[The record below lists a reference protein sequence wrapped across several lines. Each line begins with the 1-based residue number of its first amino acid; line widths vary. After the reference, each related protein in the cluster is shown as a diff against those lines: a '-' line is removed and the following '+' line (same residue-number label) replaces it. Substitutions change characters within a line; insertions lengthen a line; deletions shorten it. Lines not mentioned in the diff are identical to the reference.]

1 MAKQNLKIAIIVGS
15 PNKVSRL
22 NGLTR
27 FVEEKLLA
35 SGNVQ
40 LNWVQVTELPPDDL
54 IYARFDSQDVRLANG
69 KVQEADA
76 VIVASPV
83 YKASYTGVLKT
94 YLDLLPQGALEGKI
108 VLPLFIGG
116 TISHLL
122 SIDYALKPV
131 LAALGAR
138 HVLGGVFAVD
148 SWVAKTEQGGYELE
162 EELKSRLENSVAELI
177 RETAWRIERKRE
189 SENAVKA

>member
-27 FVEEKLLA
+27 FVEEKLQA

-54 IYARFDSQDVRLANG
+54 IYARFDSQDVRLANE

-148 SWVAKTEQGGYELE
+148 SWVTKTEQGGYELE

>member
-27 FVEEKLLA
+27 FVEEKLQA

-148 SWVAKTEQGGYELE
+148 SWVTKTEQGGYELE